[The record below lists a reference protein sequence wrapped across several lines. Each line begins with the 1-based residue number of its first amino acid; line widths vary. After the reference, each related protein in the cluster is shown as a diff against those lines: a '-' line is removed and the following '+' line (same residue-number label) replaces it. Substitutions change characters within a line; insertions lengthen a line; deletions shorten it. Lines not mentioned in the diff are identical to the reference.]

1 MPVHKTTGKG
11 GRKDC
16 YKWGTSGKTYC
27 GKGAKQKALK
37 QQAAIYSS
45 GYKGK

>member
-11 GRKDC
+11 GRTDC

-27 GKGAKQKALK
+27 GKVLNRKH
-37 QQAAIYSS
+37 
-45 GYKGK
+45 